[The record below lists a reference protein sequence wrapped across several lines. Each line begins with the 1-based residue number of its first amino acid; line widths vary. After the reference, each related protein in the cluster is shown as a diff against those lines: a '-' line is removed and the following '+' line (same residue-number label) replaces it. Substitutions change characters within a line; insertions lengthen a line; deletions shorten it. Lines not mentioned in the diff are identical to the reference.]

1 MPKPTDTPEVTETT
15 EQALTDDHRAHIKS
29 VRALTHQ
36 LVEATAGA
44 ASHRLI
50 LEALM
55 TTYVAV
61 AESHPCCA
69 AEAGRVALRCASRLV
84 SFAAASGHSGTVH

>member
-1 MPKPTDTPEVTETT
+1 MTEA
-15 EQALTDDHRAHIKS
+15 QLAHIKA

-44 ASHRLI
+44 QSHRLI

-69 AEAGRVALRCASRLV
+69 AEAGSVALRCASRLV
-84 SFAAASGHSGTVH
+84 SFAAAAGHSGTVH